1 MTNLFQDLRYG
12 FRLLLKNPGFTTV
25 AVLTLALGIGA
36 NTAMFSVVNAVLLR
50 SFPYTEPDRLVIVWE
65 TQLQLGLPLMY
76 ASPPNYGDWRE
87 QNSSFE
93 EMAAWTPREFFITQ
107 SDEPVRVEGA
117 QVAASLFQVLKVSP
131 VTGRTFS
138 PEEDRPGGG
147 QVVLLGYGLWQ
158 SRFGGDPSIAGRTI
172 DINNQPHTIVGV
184 MPPDFKFPPGIS
196 LEGTRPAPQTQLWLP
211 LARELKGGQRGAHN
225 LTVIARLKPG
235 VSIESARAEMSAL
248 AGRLEQ
254 EHPASNAGWNIA
266 LVPFEEQVLGDVRPA
281 LLVLLIAVAFVLLI
295 ACVNVAN
302 LLLARGAARQK
313 EFAIRAAL
321 GAGRGQLV
329 RQLLVES
336 TALALM
342 GGVAGLLLAVW
353 STEYL
358 LRLAPQNI
366 PRLDEVGI
374 DLGVA
379 GFTLGI
385 TLLTGA
391 LFGLA
396 PALGTSSPS
405 LIRWLKEGGRSSNQ
419 GAGRTYLQS
428 IFVVAEVA
436 LSLLLLVGAGL
447 LFRSFLQLRGVDPGF
462 QSDRALTMRVS
473 LPQVKYPQRAQRAAA
488 FGEMERR
495 IKALPGVESAGF
507 VLETPLSADRQGT
520 SFRVEG
526 EPEPPPNEDR
536 QINFTFTTPGYFQAI
551 GVPVLRG
558 RNFNDQDAQASP
570 EVVLI
575 NEAMARRFFPN
586 EDPIGKRLFAGF
598 SDQVPRRIVGI
609 VGNVRHDALSS
620 VPSPNLYVPYFQ
632 LSAFNTMSLAVRTD
646 SDPMNALASVREQ
659 IKAVD
664 REAPVHT
671 IKTMEQVVAESM
683 AQPRFSALMSAI
695 FAGVALLLAAVGIY
709 GVISYSVA
717 QSTQEI
723 GLRMAL
729 GAQRRDIYRL
739 VLGKGM
745 ALTLIGLGIGL
756 VAAFALTGFIAGL
769 LFEVSPLD
777 TTTFAA
783 ITLLLA
789 AVALAACYIP
799 ARRATRVD
807 PMVALRYE

>member
-1 MTNLFQDLRYG
+1 MQTLWQDLRYG
-12 FRLLLKNPGFTTV
+12 FRMLLKKPGFTVV

-36 NTAMFSVVNAVLLR
+36 NTAIFSVVNGVLLR

-65 TQLQLGLPLMY
+65 TQLQLGLPFMY

-87 QNSSFE
+87 QSSSFE
-93 EMAAWTPREFFITQ
+93 EMAAFTPREFFITQ
-107 SDEPVRVEGA
+107 ADEPIRVEGA

-131 VTGRTFS
+131 LLGRTFS

-147 QVVLLGYGLWQ
+147 QVVLIGYGLWQ
-158 SRFGGDPSIAGRTI
+158 SRFGGDKSIEGRTI

-184 MPPDFKFPPGIS
+184 MPPDFKFPPGIA
-196 LEGTRPAPQTQLWLP
+196 LEGTKPAPETQLWLP
-211 LARELKGGQRGAHN
+211 LARELKGGQRGAHY
-225 LTVIARLKPG
+225 LTVIARLKLG
-235 VSIESARAEMSAL
+235 VSIEGARAEMSSMSR
-248 AGRLEQ
+248 RLGE
-254 EHPASNAGWNIA
+254 EYPATNTGWEIT
-266 LVPFEEQVLGDVRPA
+266 LVPFEEQVLGEVRPA

-313 EFAIRAAL
+313 EFAIRAAM
-321 GAGRGQLV
+321 GAGRGRLV

-336 TALALM
+336 TALAFM
-342 GGVAGLLLAVW
+342 GGAAGLLLAVW
-353 STEYL
+353 STKYL
-358 LRLAPQNI
+358 SSLAPQNI

-374 DLGVA
+374 DFKVV
-379 GFTLGI
+379 GFTLGV
-385 TLLTGA
+385 TLLTGV

-405 LIRWLKEGGRSSNQ
+405 LIRWLKEGGRSSGH
-419 GAGRTYLQS
+419 GAGRNFLQS

-436 LSLLLLVGAGL
+436 LSLVLLVGAGL

-462 QSDRALTMRVS
+462 KADRALTMRVA

-488 FGEMERR
+488 FSEMEQR

-520 SFRVEG
+520 SFLVEG
-526 EPEPPPNEDR
+526 EPEPPPGEDR

-558 RNFNDQDAQASP
+558 RNFNEQDAQGTP

-575 NEAMARRFFPN
+575 NEALARRFFPN

-598 SDQVPRRIVGI
+598 SSQVPRRIVGI
-609 VGNVRHDALSS
+609 VGNVRHDTLGREA
-620 VPSPNLYVPYFQ
+620 SPGLYAPYLQ
-632 LSAFNTMSLAVRTD
+632 VSAFNTLSLVVRTD
-646 SDPMNALASVREQ
+646 SDPLNTLASVREQ

-664 REAPVHT
+664 REVPVHT
-671 IKTMEQVVAESM
+671 IKTLDQVVAESM

-756 VAAFALTGFIAGL
+756 IAASLLTGFITGL
-769 LFEVSPLD
+769 LFGVSPLD
-777 TTTFAA
+777 ITTFAT
-783 ITLLLA
+783 ITLLLS
-789 AVALAACYIP
+789 AVALAACYVP